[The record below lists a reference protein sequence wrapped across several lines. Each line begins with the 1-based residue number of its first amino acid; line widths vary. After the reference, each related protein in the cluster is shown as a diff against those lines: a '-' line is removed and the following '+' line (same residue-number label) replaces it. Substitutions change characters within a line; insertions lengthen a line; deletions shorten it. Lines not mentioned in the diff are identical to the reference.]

1 MNNDALEKS
10 NAVVGARQNAKLGVD
25 GGGTGSN
32 DAIGEQGVVFPSE
45 RRHIVKR
52 FDFLILD
59 TSLGI
64 EKKSEHGRT
73 TDF

>member
-1 MNNDALEKS
+1 MDDDALEKS

-45 RRHIVKR
+45 RRHDLNE
-52 FDFLILD
+52 FGFSN
-59 TSLGI
+59 T
-64 EKKSEHGRT
+64 
-73 TDF
+73 

>member
-1 MNNDALEKS
+1 MNDDALEKS

-45 RRHIVKR
+45 RRHDL
-52 FDFLILD
+52 DFLILD
-59 TSLGI
+59 TGI
-64 EKKSEHGRT
+64 IWNIFVTQNGRT

>member
-1 MNNDALEKS
+1 MDNDALEKS

-45 RRHIVKR
+45 RRHVLR

-64 EKKSEHGRT
+64 EQKITNGRT